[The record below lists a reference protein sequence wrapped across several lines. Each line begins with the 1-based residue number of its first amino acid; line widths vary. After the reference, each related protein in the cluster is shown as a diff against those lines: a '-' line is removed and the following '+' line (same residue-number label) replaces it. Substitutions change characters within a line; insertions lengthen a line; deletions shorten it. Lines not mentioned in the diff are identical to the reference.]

1 MKKAKGDT
9 LLIKPVREN
18 GQAAKYLGPALISIT
33 LLSLLPILYTIY
45 ISFTNYTI
53 YTQGSAKFTG
63 LHNYIEVLTGPFSKI
78 FLPVFGWTI
87 VFALV
92 STFGCFF
99 VGLILAMLLNNSH
112 MKEKGF
118 YKGLLIIPWAL
129 PATIATLSWQ
139 GLLNTAYGA
148 INTLLLNLH
157 IISTPIPWL
166 TNPECAR
173 AAVLFVNVW
182 LGFPFMMCVCLG
194 ALSSIPKVY
203 YEAASIDG
211 ASRFTQFRKI
221 TLPALAKTA
230 YPLLI
235 SSFAFNF
242 NNFNTIY
249 LITKGLPPRVSTQ
262 WAGYTD
268 ILASSIY
275 KLAVNFGKYNIGATL
290 SVLVF
295 IIVGTISFIQMKAS
309 GQFEEVD

>member
-112 MKEKGF
+112 MKEK
-118 YKGLLIIPWAL
+118 
-129 PATIATLSWQ
+129 
-139 GLLNTAYGA
+139 
-148 INTLLLNLH
+148 
-157 IISTPIPWL
+157 
-166 TNPECAR
+166 
-173 AAVLFVNVW
+173 
-182 LGFPFMMCVCLG
+182 
-194 ALSSIPKVY
+194 
-203 YEAASIDG
+203 D
-211 ASRFTQFRKI
+211 
-221 TLPALAKTA
+221 
-230 YPLLI
+230 
-235 SSFAFNF
+235 
-242 NNFNTIY
+242 
-249 LITKGLPPRVSTQ
+249 
-262 WAGYTD
+262 
-268 ILASSIY
+268 
-275 KLAVNFGKYNIGATL
+275 
-290 SVLVF
+290 F
-295 IIVGTISFIQMKAS
+295 IK
-309 GQFEEVD
+309 DY

>member
-1 MKKAKGDT
+1 MKKAKSDA
-9 LLIKPVREN
+9 LLVKPVREN
-18 GQAAKYLGPALISIT
+18 GEAAKYLGPALISIT
-33 LLSLLPILYTIY
+33 VLSLLPILYTIY
-45 ISFTNYTI
+45 MSFTNYTI

-63 LHNYIEVLTGPFSKI
+63 LHNYMEVLTGPFSKI

-87 VFALV
+87 VFALI

-166 TNPECAR
+166 TNPTWAR
-173 AAVLFVNVW
+173 SATIFVNIW
-182 LGFPFMMCVCLG
+182 LEFPFMMCVCLG
-194 ALSSIPKVY
+194 ALSSVPKTY

-211 ASRFTQFRKI
+211 ASRFIQFRKI

-242 NNFNTIY
+242 NNFNAIY
-249 LITKGLPPRVSTQ
+249 LITKGLPPRISTQ

-275 KLAVNFGKYNIGATL
+275 KLAVNFGKYNIGAAL
-290 SVLVF
+290 SVIVF
-295 IIVGTISFIQMKAS
+295 IIIGTISFIQMKAS